1 MSITFHLR
9 PIIPSL
15 TNPPEKKSISTTYTR
30 LIACLE
36 RRINLA
42 FILARATI
50 LQPLKYKFT
59 KRTNQSCR
67 ALPVTIATVAV
78 ADPFEFVTPH
88 QFAPGVFQ
96 ICIIL
101 QLLISLSL

>member
-1 MSITFHLR
+1 MNVSGVIFF
-9 PIIPSL
+9 PSRAKE
-15 TNPPEKKSISTTYTR
+15 TEKQKKSQVR
-30 LIACLE
+30 V
-36 RRINLA
+36 NLA

-67 ALPVTIATVAV
+67 ARPVTFGTVAV
-78 ADPFEFVTPH
+78 ADSFELVTPH
-88 QFAPGVFQ
+88 QLAPGVFQ

-101 QLLISLSL
+101 QLLI